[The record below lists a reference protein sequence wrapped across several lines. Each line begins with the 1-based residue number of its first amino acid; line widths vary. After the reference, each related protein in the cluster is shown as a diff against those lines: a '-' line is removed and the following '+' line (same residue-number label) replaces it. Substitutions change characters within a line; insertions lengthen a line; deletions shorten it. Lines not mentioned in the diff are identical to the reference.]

1 MGVDCLGLVRGVWRE
16 IVGPE
21 PETFEPYTPDWAEAT
36 GLERLALAGERH
48 FTPVPLDAVA
58 PGDVVPCRELGLDD
72 LRIFR
77 LWGQYK
83 IGHADPVAPPAGPD
97 ALGGF
102 EVLARIGASIAPPPA
117 APAKPAKRTRAGA

>member
-1 MGVDCLGLVRGVWRE
+1 MSRPREFDLGRPFVALRAL
-16 IVGPE
+16 
-21 PETFEPYTPDWAEAT
+21 TFGART
-36 GLERLALAGERH
+36 
-48 FTPVPLDAVA
+48 FA

-83 IGHADPVAPPAGPD
+83 IGHADSATQPAGPD

>member
-1 MGVDCLGLVRGVWRE
+1 MAAVTVEEVIFRADAFLTQAG
-16 IVGPE
+16 VGPE
-21 PETFEPYTPDWAEAT
+21 RQRAVERD
-36 GLERLALAGERH
+36 GLTHGPVLHRVAL
-48 FTPVPLDAVA
+48 AVA

-83 IGHADPVAPPAGPD
+83 IGHADSATQPAGPD